1 MSIGSPV
8 ENEMKRIGWRAF
20 PEVRN
25 LTRTAAND
33 VEAATAKKK
42 IGKFG
47 DRRGMILSMTNFEVM
62 FALGGA
68 TGFSSGR
75 LMTCPNQ
82 ALQHNDRVCHGGCV
96 APAAPATVVADL

>member
-1 MSIGSPV
+1 MSIESPV

-25 LTRTAAND
+25 LTRAATND

-47 DRRGMILSMTNFEVM
+47 DRR
-62 FALGGA
+62 
-68 TGFSSGR
+68 
-75 LMTCPNQ
+75 
-82 ALQHNDRVCHGGCV
+82 
-96 APAAPATVVADL
+96 